1 MTIKERIIELW
12 LWAVAVA
19 FTVAIVLT
27 VMAWVV
33 GAAFLLLRW
42 LNG

>member
-1 MTIKERIIELW
+1 MTIKELMTELW

-27 VMAWVV
+27 VMALVV

>member
-1 MTIKERIIELW
+1 MTIKERMMELW
-12 LWAVAVA
+12 LWAVAFA
-19 FTVAIVLT
+19 VAIVLT